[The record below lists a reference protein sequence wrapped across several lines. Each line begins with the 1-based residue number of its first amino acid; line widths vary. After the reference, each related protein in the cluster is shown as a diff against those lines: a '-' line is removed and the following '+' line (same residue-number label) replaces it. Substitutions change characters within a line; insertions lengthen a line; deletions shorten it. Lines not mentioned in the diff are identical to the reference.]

1 MSCLFLPESVAVASQ
16 AAETNIRE
24 LVTLGQRQ
32 VAERG
37 AQPAQLTQP
46 GVSYLNEKGEN
57 C

>member
-1 MSCLFLPESVAVASQ
+1 MILPESIAVASQ

-24 LVTLGQRQ
+24 LVTFGQGQ

-46 GVSYLNEKGEN
+46 SVSYLNEKGKN